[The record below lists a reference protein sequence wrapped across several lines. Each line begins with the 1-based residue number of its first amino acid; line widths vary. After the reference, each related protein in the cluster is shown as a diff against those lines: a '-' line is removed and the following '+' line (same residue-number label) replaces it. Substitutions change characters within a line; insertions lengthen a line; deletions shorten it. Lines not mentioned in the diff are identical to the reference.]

1 MQLAPTQ
8 RRKTLLATFTGSASK
23 ASTASCLC
31 CLHYACASASTTWLP
46 PAAELSSNN
55 ADEPPQCSV
64 VSEGGR
70 CTDGQSPSNHQS
82 DGSGFQGQ
90 PLCCC
95 LNAKTAAVT
104 FRHSWVDICAA
115 ASSSASPNL
124 GWWGGGAWEGATH
137 QDQDTLSAVRQVQS
151 QCGGSKLHWR
161 DYLLRKKKSAALHSG
176 MTSEQLPGHQCH
188 KALPARAKPHGGDS
202 THTTCQDQW
211 CCMLGV
217 DLRT

>member
-1 MQLAPTQ
+1 MTSHPASEQALPGCNLPNTDHCSNCQQSMQLAPTQ
-8 RRKTLLATFTGSASK
+8 RRKTFTKALLATFTGSASK

-64 VSEGGR
+64 VSGGGR

-115 ASSSASPNL
+115 ASSSASPSL
-124 GWWGGGAWEGATH
+124 GWWGGGMGGCNTSGPIH
-137 QDQDTLSAVRQVQS
+137 I
-151 QCGGSKLHWR
+151 QCR
-161 DYLLRKKKSAALHSG
+161 
-176 MTSEQLPGHQCH
+176 
-188 KALPARAKPHGGDS
+188 
-202 THTTCQDQW
+202 
-211 CCMLGV
+211 
-217 DLRT
+217 